1 MTNFTR
7 SNSQPAPE
15 QNKPSDSYQS
25 RLDQILAQAGKNN
38 PIAASQTK
46 QAKPDQNKPGGESV
60 CGTFIA
66 GPSCPQDK
74 LSQILTQAGQTP
86 AQRAQSQTQAKQAN
100 QQAYVNNM
108 LQGFMSALVQDPAKL
123 LKCDIEFAGNAGAN
137 DDLYFKCYVD
147 AKNNIFW
154 DVFGSDISYIIPGS
168 WDQYA
173 VYQDYYRGIPDQAF
187 RAELVNGIIH
197 SDAVI

>member
-7 SNSQPAPE
+7 SASQPAPG
-15 QNKPSDSYQS
+15 QGKPSGSYQS

-38 PIAASQTK
+38 PIAASQ
-46 QAKPDQNKPGGESV
+46 AKPNQEKPGEEPV
-60 CGTFIA
+60 CGTFVA
-66 GPSCPQDK
+66 GNSDPQDK
-74 LSQILTQAGQTP
+74 LSQILAKAGQTP
-86 AQRAQSQTQAKQAN
+86 AQRAQSQARAKQAN
-100 QQAYVNNM
+100 PQAYVNNM

-123 LKCDIEFAGNAGAN
+123 LKCDIEFSGNAGAN

-154 DVFGSDISYIIPGS
+154 DVFGSDISYIIPGA

>member
-7 SNSQPAPE
+7 SNSQTTPE
-15 QNKPSDSYQS
+15 QNKPSGSYQS

-38 PIAASQTK
+38 LVAASQAK
-46 QAKPDQNKPGGESV
+46 QAKPDQNKPGSESV
-60 CGTFIA
+60 CGAFIA
-66 GPSCPQDK
+66 GPQDK
-74 LSQILTQAGQTP
+74 LSQILAQAGQTP

-100 QQAYVNNM
+100 QQAYINNM
-108 LQGFMSALVQDPAKL
+108 LQGFMSALTQDPTKL
-123 LKCDIEFAGNAGAN
+123 LKCDIEFSGNAGAN
-137 DDLYFKCYVD
+137 DDLYFKCYAD

-173 VYQDYYRGIPDQAF
+173 IYQDYYRGIPDQAF
-187 RAELVNGIIH
+187 HTELANSTIH